1 MHAAS
6 GGHTSFQNIQKSK
19 LFENLNDAYMY
30 IDAYVCNLEIKLRWN
45 ELLCSQEIVNRHFER
60 KECFSAASCKV
71 LQSFARISHGSESSV
86 FVERRRQNYRMSVAS
101 LTSRFANSLTY
112 WDDSLTCSVPSWWPI
127 AEIQNLICF
136 PKCYHIW
143 FLNLFKKFGNLKF
156 GNFPPLRMITA
167 SCWKDKGCFGN
178 RSPRPQV
185 NSPTG

>member
-45 ELLCSQEIVNRHFER
+45 ELLCSQDIVNRHFER

-101 LTSRFANSLTY
+101 LTSRFGNVANILRRFANVLRPILMEHCR
-112 WDDSLTCSVPSWWPI
+112 DSKLHFF
-127 AEIQNLICF
+127 N
-136 PKCYHIW
+136 
-143 FLNLFKKFGNLKF
+143 
-156 GNFPPLRMITA
+156 
-167 SCWKDKGCFGN
+167 
-178 RSPRPQV
+178 
-185 NSPTG
+185 